1 VDASPQPARGT
12 LADYVAI
19 ARPSHWVKPV
29 FIVPGFVLARLLV
42 GGHLAA
48 LGPDLLLGFLSAAAL
63 ASANYVLNE
72 WLDAGFDAHHPVKSK
87 RPIVSKQLSTLLI
100 VLEYGAL
107 VGLGLLL
114 AGAVSMLFLVT
125 ATGFVAAGLVYNV
138 PPLRLKDRAVLD
150 VVVEAINNPIRLVL
164 GWAMVDGS
172 TLPPG
177 SIILSYWM
185 GGAFLMTVK
194 RLAERRTVVAADR
207 EEALPL
213 YRKSFATYSESFLLV
228 QALTFALLASFFL
241 AVFLV
246 KYRIEYLL
254 LVPILVALFANYLR
268 LGLRQDSAAE
278 APERLYKEGT
288 LLVLVALLIVGF
300 FLLTAYDLPW
310 IEQLAAPHYIR
321 LGS

>member
-1 VDASPQPARGT
+1 VNTTPQQVRGSI
-12 LADYVAI
+12 ADYVAI
-19 ARPSHWVKPV
+19 ARPSHWVKHI
-29 FIVPGFVLARLLV
+29 FIVPGIVLALLLLE
-42 GGHLAA
+42 GAPAG
-48 LGPDLLLGFLSAAAL
+48 LGPSLLFGFLSAAAL

-72 WLDAGFDAHHPVKSK
+72 WLDASFDAHHPVKSH
-87 RPIVSKQLSTLLI
+87 RPIVAKKLSPALI
-100 VLEYGAL
+100 VCEYGAL
-107 VGLGLLL
+107 VGLGL
-114 AGAVSMLFLVT
+114 AAASVVSSLFLVT
-125 ATGFVAAGLVYNV
+125 AAGFVTAGLVYNV

-172 TLPPG
+172 SLPPG

-185 GGAFLMTVK
+185 GGAFLMTIK
-194 RLAERRTVVAADR
+194 RLAERRTVIAAGR

-213 YRKSFATYSESFLLV
+213 YRKSFATYGESFLLI

-254 LVPILVALFANYLR
+254 LVPVLVALFANYLR

-278 APERLYKEGT
+278 APERLYREPA
-288 LLVLVALLIVGF
+288 LLIIVALLIVGF
-300 FLLTAYDLPW
+300 SLLTAYDLPW
-310 IEQLAAPHYIR
+310 LEQLTTPHYIR